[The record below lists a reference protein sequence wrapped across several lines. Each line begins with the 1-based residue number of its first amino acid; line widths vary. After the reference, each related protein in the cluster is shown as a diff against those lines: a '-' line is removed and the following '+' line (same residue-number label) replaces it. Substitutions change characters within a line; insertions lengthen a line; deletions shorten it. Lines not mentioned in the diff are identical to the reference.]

1 MSVFDW
7 VLTLEQEREEGPV
20 VAGAKLTAAGR
31 RPSLPA
37 NTRTST
43 HGRSAGDTSA
53 SGRVHARERGTRTS
67 ASATIGTS
75 DLISLPATGVSI
87 RTNRMVNGNTEQDV
101 PDAHSPQVVPEG
113 SGYVAGIVVAQ
124 LRELIVAAMGSGFSV
139 IANRRQSE
147 MGYWEAR
154 AIFTAK
160 RAPPLRHQG
169 PPSAAP
175 GGRLARLVRASALH
189 AEGRGFEPL
198 VAHRGLK

>member
-1 MSVFDW
+1 MGRSS
-7 VLTLEQEREEGPV
+7 R
-20 VAGAKLTAAGR
+20 GAKLTAAGR

-43 HGRSAGDTSA
+43 HRRSAGDTSA

-113 SGYVAGIVVAQ
+113 SGYIAGIVVAQ
-124 LRELIVAAMGSGFSV
+124 LRELIVAAMSLSHEAESSSILPFWIPAFAGMTEGGNDGSVG
-139 IANRRQSE
+139 
-147 MGYWEAR
+147 MTGY
-154 AIFTAK
+154 
-160 RAPPLRHQG
+160 
-169 PPSAAP
+169 
-175 GGRLARLVRASALH
+175 
-189 AEGRGFEPL
+189 
-198 VAHRGLK
+198 